1 MTQKNVITEVFDI
14 VFIFVLAFACV
25 VIPTVLQGAVLVSWE
40 EGGAGIGF
48 VWDPVGFFSFLL
60 VIDAFFTVI
69 MYHSVK
75 HYRYRKT
82 EEIKRK

>member
-1 MTQKNVITEVFDI
+1 MAEKSVIKEVFDI

-48 VWDPVGFFSFLL
+48 VWDPVGFFSLLL
-60 VIDAFFTVI
+60 VIIAFFFVI
-69 MYHSVK
+69 LYHSVK
-75 HYRYRKT
+75 HYKY
-82 EEIKRK
+82 

>member
-1 MTQKNVITEVFDI
+1 MADKNILAEVFDI

-40 EGGAGIGF
+40 AGGKGIGF

-60 VIDAFFTVI
+60 VIIAFFVVI
-69 MYHSVK
+69 LYHSVK
-75 HYRYRKT
+75 HYKY
-82 EEIKRK
+82 

>member
-1 MTQKNVITEVFDI
+1 MAQKSIVAEVFDI

-60 VIDAFFTVI
+60 VIVAFFAMI
-69 MYHSVK
+69 LYHSVK
-75 HYRYRKT
+75 HYRY
-82 EEIKRK
+82 

>member
-60 VIDAFFTVI
+60 VIVAFFAVI
-69 MYHSVK
+69 LYHSVK
-75 HYRYRKT
+75 HYRN
-82 EEIKRK
+82 

>member
-1 MTQKNVITEVFDI
+1 MAEKSVIAEVFDI

-48 VWDPVGFFSFLL
+48 VWDPVGYFSFLL
-60 VIDAFFTVI
+60 VIVAFFAAI
-69 MYHSVK
+69 LYHSVK
-75 HYRYRKT
+75 HYKY
-82 EEIKRK
+82 

>member
-1 MTQKNVITEVFDI
+1 MIEETGVMAEKNIILEVFDI
-14 VFIFVLAFACV
+14 LFIFVLAFACV

-60 VIDAFFTVI
+60 VIVAFFVVI
-69 MYHSVK
+69 LYHSVK
-75 HYRYRKT
+75 NYKY
-82 EEIKRK
+82 

>member
-1 MTQKNVITEVFDI
+1 MIEETGVMAEKNIISEVFDI
-14 VFIFVLAFACV
+14 LFIFVLAFACV

-60 VIDAFFTVI
+60 VIIAFFVMI
-69 MYHSVK
+69 LYHSVK
-75 HYRYRKT
+75 NYKY
-82 EEIKRK
+82 

>member
-48 VWDPVGFFSFLL
+48 VWDQ
-60 VIDAFFTVI
+60 
-69 MYHSVK
+69 
-75 HYRYRKT
+75 
-82 EEIKRK
+82 